1 MAGRGRGIEVKKI
14 EDRKK
19 SSDVKDTQYIER
31 WFDKTLFMLKIE
43 NPTL

>member
-14 EDRKK
+14 EGKK
-19 SSDVKDTQYIER
+19 SSDVKDTEYIER